1 MRASA
6 ALLLLLALAMPARA
20 EDPGASGARDSRFA
34 GDWSGTYVCTQ
45 GTTGMNLR
53 LRPQGDGRLSGVF
66 HFFPLASNPQAAE
79 GCYEVAATPDGDAA
93 TITAG
98 RWLLHP
104 PNYVTVDLDAE
115 LDEDGTLFGHVIG
128 PGCTLFAARR
138 APPRNLPA
146 ACGAVVSTR

>member
-1 MRASA
+1 MKGL
-6 ALLLLLALAMPARA
+6 ALLLLLALAVPARA
-20 EDPGASGARDSRFA
+20 QESRFA

-45 GTTGMNLR
+45 GSTGMNLR
-53 LRPQGDGRLSGVF
+53 LRPQGGSQGDGRLSGVF

-79 GCYEVAATPDGDAA
+79 GCYEIAATPHGTPDGDTA

-115 LDEDGTLFGHVIG
+115 LDEDGTLFGQVIG